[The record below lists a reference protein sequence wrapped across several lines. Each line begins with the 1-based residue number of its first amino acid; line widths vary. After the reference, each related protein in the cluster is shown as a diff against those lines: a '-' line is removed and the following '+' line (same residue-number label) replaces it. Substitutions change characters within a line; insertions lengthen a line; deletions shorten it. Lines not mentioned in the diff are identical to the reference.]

1 MPANIEIPHTGN
13 KTVDWA
19 VHSAAVNIIQKA
31 LIGFIALF
39 VPVLAWGIAEMWS
52 INREA
57 IKEIKDA
64 ANRVGIISSDR
75 NVRIDQK
82 LDLIAAS
89 LVDLKILQ
97 RDLDVLRQTV
107 TVNFDAQGRRID
119 HNDQQIEG
127 LRKELYDR
135 FVPPGRGP
143 R

>member
-1 MPANIEIPHTGN
+1 MPSNIEIPHTGN
-13 KTVDWA
+13 RTVDWA
-19 VHSAAVNIIQKA
+19 VHSAAINIVQKV
-31 LIGFIALF
+31 LIGFIAM
-39 VPVLAWGIAEMWS
+39 VIPVLAWGVVEMWN

-64 ANRVGIISSDR
+64 ANRVGILSVDR
-75 NVRIDQK
+75 NVHIDQK

-107 TVNFDAQGRRID
+107 TVNFDAQGKRID
-119 HNDQQIEG
+119 RNEQQVES
-127 LRKELYDR
+127 LRKEMFDR
-135 FVPPGRGP
+135 FIPPGRGP